1 LKLPNS
7 GGTLTHM
14 RVNLVVKNV
23 PLYVFS
29 VLIRGM
35 HGLVSLL
42 CMCSGECV
50 FASLIAKKKF
60 ALG

>member
-1 LKLPNS
+1 
-7 GGTLTHM
+7 M

-29 VLIRGM
+29 FLIRGM
-35 HGLVSLL
+35 HGLVS
-42 CMCSGECV
+42 MCSGECV

-60 ALG
+60 AIWVNTNNE

>member
-1 LKLPNS
+1 
-7 GGTLTHM
+7 M

-29 VLIRGM
+29 FFIRGM

-60 ALG
+60 AIWVNTNNE